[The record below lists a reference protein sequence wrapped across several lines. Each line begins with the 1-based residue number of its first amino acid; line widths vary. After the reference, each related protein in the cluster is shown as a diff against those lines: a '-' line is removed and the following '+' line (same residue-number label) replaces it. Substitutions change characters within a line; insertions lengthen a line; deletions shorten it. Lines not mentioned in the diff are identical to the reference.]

1 MPMRTPRP
9 ALALFVGMAAFLL
22 VLAGGCKPVQQASSA
37 IDRTDPDAAVERTER
52 QSVAEAALG
61 NHAEVLAHGDLARN
75 GLEQIFAVN
84 RMAKAQR
91 GDADSEGPAPLLIL
105 RAAILEKNGG
115 RWAEV
120 LRCDE
125 HLKNPNGYLAGAPT
139 ARVSGWRLAYR
150 TNAGRGLEMKFSPA
164 DMDTEAQAS
173 GAGDSPERAVVVR
186 WNTKAKR
193 YQSLDASQE
202 RYLNEV
208 PTLETPLSILK

>member
-1 MPMRTPRP
+1 MRTPRP
-9 ALALFVGMAAFLL
+9 ALALFVGMTALLL
-22 VLAGGCKPVQQASSA
+22 VFVVGCKPAQQASSA
-37 IDRTDPDAAVERTER
+37 IDRADADAAAKREET

-61 NHAEVLAHGDLARN
+61 KQAEVLAHGDLARN
-75 GLEQIFAVN
+75 GLEQILAVN

-91 GDADSEGPAPLLIL
+91 GGADSEDPSPLLIL
-105 RAAILEKNGG
+105 QAAILEKNGG

-125 HLKNPNGYLAGAPT
+125 HLKNPNGYLAGSPT

-150 TNAGRGLEMKFSPA
+150 TNTGRGLEMKFSSA
-164 DMDTEAQAS
+164 DTDADAQ
-173 GAGDSPERAVVVR
+173 RQAVLVS

-193 YQSLDASQE
+193 YQSLDASQD
-202 RYLNEV
+202 RYLSEV

>member
-1 MPMRTPRP
+1 MRNPRP
-9 ALALFVGMAAFLL
+9 ALALFVGMTALLL
-22 VLAGGCKPVQQASSA
+22 VFVVGCKPAQQASSA
-37 IDRTDPDAAVERTER
+37 IDRANPDAAAERPEAQR
-52 QSVAEAALG
+52 VAEAALG
-61 NHAEVLAHGDLARN
+61 NHAEVLARGDLARN

-84 RMAKAQR
+84 RMAKTQR
-91 GDADSEGPAPLLIL
+91 GDADSGDPAPLLIL
-105 RAAILEKNGG
+105 RAAILEKNGD

-125 HLKNPNGYLAGAPT
+125 HLKNPNGYLAGSPT

-150 TNAGRGLEMKFSPA
+150 TDAGQGLEMRFSPA
-164 DMDTEAQAS
+164 DLDADAQ
-173 GAGDSPERAVVVR
+173 RQAVLVR

-202 RYLNEV
+202 RYLSEV